1 VADLSSL
8 FTLSRSAVVQ
18 AGAGT
23 GKTHSL
29 ITLCLHLLGGIG
41 RAEPVPP
48 ARLWA
53 VTFTEKAAA
62 ELRARLR
69 QRVDRLAEAGAGGPE
84 GFGTSRGELPRLE
97 PELARSCEAE
107 GRAFPEQAIWQR
119 ARRDLGLAQ
128 IDTIHSLCSQ
138 ILRRH
143 AAAAGLDPSFALLD
157 ELEARSLAREAC
169 EAAVLDALE
178 GGPLEGAA
186 RRLCAELGFSG
197 VGKFSRGLA
206 DELQA
211 LLRAIGES
219 GRSAVALVDSTVGLS
234 EPLALSAEAQARS
247 GLLRAIDTLEACAS
261 VPGKRGLSSRAA
273 ATVPLCAEFRGRL
286 WPAIARAPVGEL
298 HEAAAAVAAL
308 EKQLSALGQSKQIAE
323 EKQAAEAAVEAL
335 LEADAHVRACR
346 LSRDLAAL
354 SEQALSRYRERKKGL
369 GALDF
374 DDLTRLTRDLLAN
387 DPAARRS
394 EKARIAALLVDEF
407 QDTSRAQLELFG
419 WLAEGEG
426 GEGTA
431 PAGSGLPGARPVAQ
445 GTFVA
450 VGDRKQSIYEFRGA
464 DVAGAQQFAGAALQD
479 GAELY
484 RLRESRRSRPALVS
498 FGNLLFARVLAQADR
513 PFDTPFVP
521 GEDDLLA
528 HRPSGPPGACAEL
541 VDVGG
546 GVDDEADAVGN
557 RLAQLLAPGA
567 PERVF
572 ERSEAGEAGGG
583 DGGNGEGGNGEAGG
597 GSGAE
602 VGRPIRG
609 GDVAILLR
617 TFTHVEAFRRAL
629 LARRIPHLVLKGR
642 SFREAR
648 EVADLVALLSLALDP
663 DDRLALATVLRSP
676 LGPISDDGLVLLS
689 RGPRS
694 GADGTEQAARRL
706 DRRALT
712 DPLALRALAPDD
724 AAAVARIGRI
734 VAHLKDEADRL
745 GPAAL
750 LEAALAESDYVA
762 AAAGG
767 LFGEQ
772 AAANLDKLL
781 SLARAHELRGGN
793 LRGFLN
799 RMQAL
804 EDGDG
809 TEADAAVV
817 EERDPHAV
825 RLLTVH
831 AAKGLEFPVVFIPEC
846 AQIPRPPWPNLLLDH
861 DLGLALKV
869 RGADGE
875 RRWGPHGNRIC
886 RRKNEREEAQGRRL
900 LYVAATRARDRVI
913 FSARAPPRNG
923 ETWRGFLS
931 TTFALPEAEGLAR
944 VIAAG
949 SLAAPPLPARRALVT
964 ALDEIAHLGE
974 ASPPGPARV
983 AARSFVARVAQEGS
997 PPSGPAGAAQGTLVA
1012 PVTQLADAMACPERY
1027 HLLHEVGLE
1036 ERPGSRE
1043 FPAVLQDLRD
1053 GDEPAHPATE
1063 RGTLAHRL
1071 LELAPLGLPDA
1082 SARRAALRA
1091 LLAQEGEDPDA
1102 HEAVVEACTGFL
1114 GSPLAQRMARAEAQ
1128 HLRLHREHPFA
1139 LRLAPRPGDAPGP
1152 ALLLRGQLDALLLDE
1167 GAATVIDYKHAER
1180 RDPER
1185 YAAQLDAYA
1194 LAARALVGDALPVR
1208 SGLVFLRTA
1217 GAPFVE
1223 RPAATPDALAQT
1235 ERRLLEAGR
1244 AIAAGRRA
1252 GVFPKV
1258 GPRRCKELGCGFILR
1273 CHPGERG
1280 AAARDPGSGP

>member
-29 ITLCLHLLGGIG
+29 ITLCLHLLGGVG

-69 QRVDRLAEAGAGGPE
+69 QRIDRLAESRSGAGAAKGSGTGPDD
-84 GFGTSRGELPRLE
+84 LALLE
-97 PELARSCEAE
+97 PELARSCAAE
-107 GRAFPEQAIWQR
+107 GRAFPEPAVWQR

-128 IDTIHSLCSQ
+128 IDTIHALCNQ

-157 ELEARSLAREAC
+157 ELEARGLAREAC
-169 EAAVLDALE
+169 ESAVLDALE

-186 RRLCAELGFSG
+186 RRLCAEMGFSG
-197 VGKFSRGLA
+197 AGKFSRGLA
-206 DELQA
+206 DELQT
-211 LLRAIGES
+211 LLRALGES
-219 GRSAVALVDSTVGLS
+219 GRSAVALVESTAGLS

-247 GLLRAIDTLEACAS
+247 QLLRTIDALEACAS
-261 VPGKRGLSSRAA
+261 TLGKRGLLSKAA
-273 ATVPLCAEFRGRL
+273 GTAPFCTEFRERL
-286 WPAIARAPVGEL
+286 WPAIARAPAGEL
-298 HEAAAAVAAL
+298 REAALAVTAL
-308 EKQLSALGQSKQIAE
+308 TKQLGALGQSKQIAD
-323 EKQAAEAAVEAL
+323 EKQAVAAAVEAL

-354 SEQALSRYRERKKGL
+354 AEQALSRYRERKKGL

-374 DDLTRLTRDLLAN
+374 DDLTRLTRDLLAH
-387 DPAARRS
+387 DTAARRS

-419 WLAEGEG
+419 WLAEGVG

-431 PAGSGLPGARPVAQ
+431 PAGSSLPGARPIAQ

-464 DVAGAQQFAGAALQD
+464 DVAGAQQFAALALRD

-484 RLRESRRSRPALVS
+484 RLQESRRSRPALVS

-513 PFDTPFVP
+513 PFDAPFVL
-521 GEDDLLA
+521 GKDELSA
-528 HRPSGPPGACAEL
+528 HRPPGPPGPCAEL
-541 VDVGG
+541 IDVDGG
-546 GVDDEADAVGN
+546 DVDEEADAVGN
-557 RLAQLLAPGA
+557 RLAQLLAPDS
-567 PERVF
+567 PE
-572 ERSEAGEAGGG
+572 
-583 DGGNGEGGNGEAGG
+583 
-597 GSGAE
+597 
-602 VGRPIRG
+602 PIRG
-609 GDVAILLR
+609 GDVAILFR

-648 EVADLVALLSLALDP
+648 EVADLIALLSLALDP

-676 LGPISDDGLVLLS
+676 LGPVSDDGLVLLS
-689 RGPRS
+689 RGPRT
-694 GADGTEQAARRL
+694 GPDGSAQVARRL
-706 DRRALT
+706 DRRALA

-724 AAAVARIGRI
+724 ASAVVRIGRI
-734 VAHLKDEADRL
+734 VAHLQREADRL

-809 TEADAAVV
+809 AEADAAVV

-846 AQIPRPPWPNLLLDH
+846 AQIPRPPWPALLLDH
-861 DLGLALKV
+861 DLGLALKA
-869 RGADGE
+869 RGADGG
-875 RRWGPHGNRIC
+875 RRWGPHGSRVS
-886 RRKNEREEAQGRRL
+886 RRKDEREEAQGRRL

-913 FSARAPPRNG
+913 FSARSPPRNG
-923 ETWRGFLS
+923 ESWRGFL
-931 TTFALPEAEGLAR
+931 TETFALPEAQGLVR
-944 VIAAG
+944 VIAAR
-949 SLAAPPLPARRALVT
+949 SLAAQPLPVRRALVT
-964 ALDEIAHLGE
+964 SLDEIAGLPE
-974 ASPPGPARV
+974 ATPHGPARA
-983 AARSFVARVAQEGS
+983 AARSCVERLGQEGS
-997 PPSGPAGAAQGTLVA
+997 PPGGPPGAGQGTLIA

-1053 GDEPAHPATE
+1053 GDEPAHAATE

-1071 LELAPLGLPDA
+1071 LEMAPFGLPDA
-1082 SARRAALRA
+1082 AARRAALRA
-1091 LLAQEGEDPDA
+1091 LLAQDGEDPDA
-1102 HEAVVEACTGFL
+1102 HEAIVESCTAFL
-1114 GSPLAQRMARAEAQ
+1114 GSPLAQRMARAEVQ

-1139 LRLAPRPGDAPGP
+1139 LRLAPGPGAAPGP

-1194 LAARALVGDALPVR
+1194 LAARALVGDALPIR
-1208 SGLVFLRTA
+1208 SGLVFLRSA

-1223 RPAATPDALAQT
+1223 RPAATPDALAHT

-1244 AIAAGRRA
+1244 AIATGRRA
-1252 GVFPKV
+1252 GAFPKV
-1258 GPRRCKELGCGFILR
+1258 APPRCKELGCGFILR
-1273 CHPGERG
+1273 CHPDQRT
-1280 AAARDPGSGP
+1280 AAG

>member
-29 ITLCLHLLGGIG
+29 ITLCLHLLGGVG

-69 QRVDRLAEAGAGGPE
+69 QRIDRLAEARSGAGAPKGCSTGPD
-84 GFGTSRGELPRLE
+84 ELARLE
-97 PELARSCEAE
+97 PELAQSCAAE
-107 GRAFPEQAIWQR
+107 GRPFPEPAVWQR
-119 ARRDLGLAQ
+119 ARRDLGFAQ
-128 IDTIHSLCSQ
+128 IDTIHALCNQ

-157 ELEARSLAREAC
+157 ELEARGLAREAC
-169 EAAVLDALE
+169 ESAVLDALE

-197 VGKFSRGLA
+197 AGKFSRGLA
-206 DELQA
+206 DELQT
-211 LLRAIGES
+211 LLRALGES
-219 GRSAVALVDSTVGLS
+219 GRSAIALVESTAGLS
-234 EPLALSAEAQARS
+234 EPLALSAEAHARS
-247 GLLRAIDTLEACAS
+247 QLLRAIDALEACAS
-261 VPGKRGLSSRAA
+261 ALGKRGLLSKAA
-273 ATVPLCAEFRGRL
+273 ATLPLCTEFRERL
-286 WPAIARAPVGEL
+286 WPAIARAPAGEL
-298 HEAAAAVAAL
+298 REAAPAVVAL
-308 EKQLSALGQSKQIAE
+308 AKQLGALGQSKQIAE
-323 EKQAAEAAVEAL
+323 EKQAAAAAVEAL

-346 LSRDLAAL
+346 LSRDLVAL

-374 DDLTRLTRDLLAN
+374 DDLTRLTRDLLAH
-387 DPAARRS
+387 DTVARRS

-419 WLAEGEG
+419 WLAEGDG

-431 PAGSGLPGARPVAQ
+431 PAGFGLPGARPLAQ

-464 DVAGAQQFAGAALQD
+464 DVACAQQFAALALRD

-513 PFDTPFVP
+513 PFDAPFVP
-521 GEDDLLA
+521 GEDDLVA
-528 HRPSGPPGACAEL
+528 HRPPGPPGPCAEL
-541 VDVGG
+541 IDVDGG
-546 GVDDEADAVGN
+546 DVDEEAEAVGN

-572 ERSEAGEAGGG
+572 
-583 DGGNGEGGNGEAGG
+583 GN
-597 GSGAE
+597 GAE
-602 VGRPIRG
+602 VERPIRG

-648 EVADLVALLSLALDP
+648 EVADLIALLSLALDP
-663 DDRLALATVLRSP
+663 DDRLSLATVLRSP
-676 LGPISDDGLVLLS
+676 LGPVSDDGLVLLS
-689 RGPRS
+689 RGPRTGPD
-694 GADGTEQAARRL
+694 GAAQAARRL
-706 DRRALT
+706 DRRALV

-734 VAHLKDEADRL
+734 VADLQREADRL

-809 TEADAAVV
+809 AEADAAVV

-875 RRWGPHGNRIC
+875 RRWGPHGSRIS

-900 LYVAATRARDRVI
+900 LYVAATRARDRAI
-913 FSARAPPRNG
+913 FSARSPPRNG
-923 ETWRGFLS
+923 ESWRGFL
-931 TTFALPEAEGLAR
+931 TETFALPEAQGLAR
-944 VIAAG
+944 VMAAG
-949 SLAAPPLPARRALVT
+949 SLAAPPLPMRRALV
-964 ALDEIAHLGE
+964 ASLDEIAGLRE
-974 ASPPGPARV
+974 ATPYGPARA
-983 AARSFVARVAQEGS
+983 AARSCVERLGQEGS
-997 PPSGPAGAAQGTLVA
+997 APSGPGAGQGTLIA

-1043 FPAVLQDLRD
+1043 FPAALQDLRD

-1071 LELAPLGLPDA
+1071 LEMAPLGLPDA
-1082 SARRAALRA
+1082 AARRAALRA
-1091 LLAQEGEDPDA
+1091 LLAQEGEDPDG
-1102 HEAVVEACTGFL
+1102 HEAIVEACTGFL
-1114 GSPLAQRMARAEAQ
+1114 GSPLAQRMARAEVQ

-1139 LRLAPRPGDAPGP
+1139 LRLAPGPGDAPGP

-1194 LAARALVGDALPVR
+1194 LAARALVDDALPVR
-1208 SGLVFLRTA
+1208 SGLVFLRSA

-1223 RPAATPDALAQT
+1223 RPAATPDALAHT

-1258 GPRRCKELGCGFILR
+1258 APARCKDLGCGFILR
-1273 CHPGERG
+1273 CHPGQR
-1280 AAARDPGSGP
+1280 AAAPG

>member
-8 FTLSRSAVVQ
+8 FALSRSAVVQ

-69 QRVDRLAEAGAGGPE
+69 QRVDRLAEAGAGRPDGLGALP
-84 GFGTSRGELPRLE
+84 SELARLE
-97 PELARSCEAE
+97 PELARSCEAQ
-107 GRAFPEQAIWQR
+107 GRAFPEPAVWQR

-169 EAAVLDALE
+169 EATVLDALE

-186 RRLCAELGFSG
+186 RRLCAELGFSAA
-197 VGKFSRGLA
+197 GKFSRGLA
-206 DELQA
+206 DEMQA
-211 LLRAIGES
+211 LLRALGES
-219 GRSAVALVDSTVGLS
+219 GRSAVALVESTAGLS
-234 EPLALSAEAQARS
+234 EPLALSAEAHARS
-247 GLLRAIDTLEACAS
+247 TLLRAIDTLEACAS
-261 VPGKRGLSSRAA
+261 VPGKRGLTNRAA
-273 ATVPLCAEFRGRL
+273 GTVPLCAEFRERL
-286 WPAIARAPVGEL
+286 WPAIARAPAGEL

-323 EKQAAEAAVEAL
+323 EKQAAEAAVAAL

-387 DPAARRS
+387 DLAARRS

-419 WLAEGEG
+419 WLVEGEG

-431 PAGSGLPGARPVAQ
+431 PAGSGLPGARQIAE

-464 DVAGAQQFAGAALQD
+464 DVAGAQQFAGAALRD

-513 PFDTPFVP
+513 PFDTPFVL
-521 GEDDLLA
+521 GEDDLVS
-528 HRPSGPPGACAEL
+528 HRPNGPVGACAEL
-541 VDVGG
+541 VDVVGT
-546 GVDDEADAVGN
+546 VDDEADAVGN

-572 ERSEAGEAGGG
+572 ERGRSGSES
-583 DGGNGEGGNGEAGG
+583 DEGV
-597 GSGAE
+597 E
-602 VGRPIRG
+602 VERPIRG

-648 EVADLVALLSLALDP
+648 EVADMVALLSLALDP

-676 LGPISDDGLVLLS
+676 LGPVSDDGLVLLS

-694 GADGTEQAARRL
+694 GPDGIVQAARRL
-706 DRRALT
+706 DRRALL

-734 VAHLKDEADRL
+734 VANLRDEADRL

-831 AAKGLEFPVVFIPEC
+831 AAKGLEFPVVLIPEC

-861 DLGLALKV
+861 DLGLGIKV

-875 RRWGPHGNRIC
+875 RRWGPHGSRIS

-931 TTFALPEAEGLAR
+931 ATFALPEAEGLAR
-944 VIAAG
+944 VIPAA
-949 SLAAPPLPARRALVT
+949 SLAAPPLPARRALI
-964 ALDEIAHLGE
+964 ASLDEIASLGKD
-974 ASPPGPARV
+974 SPPGPART
-983 AARSFVARVAQEGS
+983 AAQSCVARLAQDGS
-997 PPSGPAGAAQGTLVA
+997 PETDAAGAAQGTLVA
-1012 PVTQLADAMACPERY
+1012 PVTQIADAMACPERY

-1082 SARRAALRA
+1082 AARRAALRA
-1091 LLAQEGEDPDA
+1091 LVAQEGEDPDA
-1102 HEAVVEACTGFL
+1102 HDAVVEACTGFL
-1114 GSPLAQRMARAEAQ
+1114 GSPLAQRMARAEVQ

-1139 LRLAPRPGDAPGP
+1139 LRLAPGPGDAPGP

-1194 LAARALVGDALPVR
+1194 LAARALVGDAVPVR

-1223 RPAATPDALAQT
+1223 RPAATPGALAQT
-1235 ERRLLEAGR
+1235 ERRLLQAGR

-1252 GVFPKV
+1252 GAFPKV
-1258 GPRRCKELGCGFILR
+1258 APARCRELGCGFILR

-1280 AAARDPGSGP
+1280 AAAREPGPGPGSGG